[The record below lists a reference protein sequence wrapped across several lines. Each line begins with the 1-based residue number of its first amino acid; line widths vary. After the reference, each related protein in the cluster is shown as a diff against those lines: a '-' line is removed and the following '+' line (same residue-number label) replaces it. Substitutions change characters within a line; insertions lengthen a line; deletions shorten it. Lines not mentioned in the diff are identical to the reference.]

1 VTSNHEIAGSNP
13 AGGFSNIVTAFIC
26 FIIARVVGSSPT
38 IILRDGVSSMAEL
51 VKHDVAT

>member
-1 VTSNHEIAGSNP
+1 MCEGVKHRYSHYLLYY
-13 AGGFSNIVTAFIC
+13 
-26 FIIARVVGSSPT
+26 ARVVGSSPT

>member
-1 VTSNHEIAGSNP
+1 MTSNHEIAGSNP